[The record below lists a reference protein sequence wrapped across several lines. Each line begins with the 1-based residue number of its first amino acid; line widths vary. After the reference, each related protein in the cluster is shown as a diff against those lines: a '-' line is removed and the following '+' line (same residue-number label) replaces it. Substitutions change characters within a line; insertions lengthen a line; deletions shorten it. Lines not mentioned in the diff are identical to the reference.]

1 MSKKSKALGLN
12 EPLRHQDHPRPRTR
26 REFLAQSF
34 ITGSATVIGPSLL
47 AMLAGSRQAH
57 AALAGDIS
65 SMLGPCSINL
75 GAGKIPFI
83 CFDLSGGGNIAGS
96 NVLVGG
102 PNGQLDFLSVAGYS
116 KLGLP
121 GTMVPNPSTTGNFID
136 ASFGLRFH
144 SDSAHLRGMKLR
156 AGAKAMAGTN
166 GTVIPALSQNDTNT
180 NPHNPMYA
188 IYQYGARGG
197 LLNLVGSTSSMSGG
211 NSMAPPTMMIAAAQ
225 PTKVSSPADTQGLVS
240 TGQLSTLLPNP
251 SDVTNVLESMKR
263 ISDAKY
269 AKVTAYPVPAN
280 PVAGVNYGQLNAA
293 VLGTGT
299 TPGIAACGYTK
310 AAYTVDT
317 YSKASSVDAS
327 VDPLIV
333 GSGGIFSTAEFQANQ
348 DYQKTAAVMKLVIDG
363 NAAAGTIEMG
373 GFDYHTGDRATGEA
387 RDLNLGNC
395 IGACLEYAAR
405 VGKPVMI
412 YVFSDGSLSSSGMID
427 SSMGGRGKGVWTSDN
442 QNVAATYFLVYNP
455 TGRPVPAQSNP
466 ELSLQIG
473 SFNPDGSINTNGS
486 PAGNNVLNLV
496 QIVVL
501 NYMALHGNAIS
512 GFSLADGTAVPG
524 FPNLYN
530 APNLNN
536 TLGTGTALKPLIAF
550 NPIVSGKVG

>member
-1 MSKKSKALGLN
+1 MRKKSKALGIH

-47 AMLAGSRQAH
+47 AMLAAPRSAR
-57 AALAGDIS
+57 AALDTDIQN
-65 SMLGPCSINL
+65 LLAPCSITT

-83 CFDLSGGGNIAGS
+83 CFDLAGGGNIAGS

-136 ASFGLRFH
+136 STFGLRFH
-144 SDSAHLRGMKLR
+144 SDSAHLRGIKTR
-156 AGAKAMAGTN
+156 VKTASAMTN
-166 GTVIPALSQNDTNT
+166 TSGTVIPALSQNDTNT

-197 LLNLVGSTSSMSGG
+197 LLNLVGSDSSMSGG
-211 NSMAPPTMMIAAAQ
+211 NSMSPPTMVIAAAQ
-225 PTKVSSPADTQGLVS
+225 PTKVSSPQDTQGLVS

-263 ISDAKY
+263 VSDAKY
-269 AKVTAYPVPAN
+269 TKVQAYTDPA
-280 PVAGVNYGQLNAA
+280 LNAA
-293 VLGTGT
+293 ALG
-299 TPGIAACGYTK
+299 PNGIQACGYTK

-317 YSKASSVDAS
+317 YASASAVDAS
-327 VDPLIV
+327 QDPNVV
-333 GSGGIFSTAEFQANQ
+333 GPGGIFSAAEFQANS

-373 GFDYHTGDRATGEA
+373 GFDYHSGNRMDGEA

-412 YVFSDGSLSSSGMID
+412 YVFSDGSLASSGMID
-427 SSMGGRGKGVWTSDN
+427 SSVGGRGKGVWTADN
-442 QNVAATYFLVYNP
+442 QSVAATYFLVYSP
-455 TGRPVPAQSNP
+455 KGKPVPAQSNP

-473 SFNPDGSINTNGS
+473 SFNPDGSINTTGS
-486 PAGNNVLNLV
+486 PAGNNVPNLV
-496 QIVVL
+496 QMVVL
-501 NYMALHGNAIS
+501 NYMALHGDALN
-512 GFSLADGTAVPG
+512 GFTLADGTKAPA
-524 FPNLYN
+524 FPSLYP

-536 TLGTGTALKPLIAF
+536 TLGTGAALNPLIAF
-550 NPIVSGKVG
+550 HPIVNGKVGG

>member
-1 MSKKSKALGLN
+1 MSKKSRALGLH

-26 REFLAQSF
+26 REFVAQSF
-34 ITGSATVIGPSLL
+34 MTGAATVVGPTLLGLLAAPRQARATLAPDIQSLL
-47 AMLAGSRQAH
+47 AG
-57 AALAGDIS
+57 
-65 SMLGPCSINL
+65 CSITT

-83 CFDLSGGGNIAGS
+83 CFDLAGGGNIAGS

-102 PNGQLDFLSVAGYS
+102 PKGQLDFLSVAGYS

-121 GTMVPNPSTTGNFID
+121 GTMVPNSSAAGNFID
-136 ASFGLRFH
+136 SSFGLRFH
-144 SDSAHLRGMKLR
+144 SDSAHLRGMKVR
-156 AGAKAMAGTN
+156 ASAKAMAGTN

-197 LLNLVGSTSSMSGG
+197 LLNLIGSESSMSGG
-211 NSMAPPTMMIAAAQ
+211 NSMSPPTMVIAAAQ

-240 TGQLSTLLPNP
+240 TGQLSTLLPNA

-269 AKVTAYPVPAN
+269 AKVTAYTDPTLN
-280 PVAGVNYGQLNAA
+280 NAA
-293 VLGTGT
+293 LGTT
-299 TPGIAACGYTK
+299 GIQACGYTK
-310 AAYTVDT
+310 AAYTVDK
-317 YSKASSVDAS
+317 YNNPGS
-327 VDPLIV
+327 VDPSKDPNVV
-333 GSGGIFSTAEFQANQ
+333 GPSGIFNAAEFASNS

-363 NAAAGTIEMG
+363 SAAAGTIEMG

-412 YVFSDGSLSSSGMID
+412 YVFSDGSLASNGMID
-427 SSMGGRGKGVWTSDN
+427 SSVGGRGKGVWTADN
-442 QNVAATYFLVYNP
+442 QSVAATYFLVYSP
-455 TGRPVPAQSNP
+455 AGKPVAAQSNP

-473 SFNPDGSINTNGS
+473 NFNPDGSINTIGS
-486 PAGNNVLNLV
+486 PAGNNVPNLV
-496 QIVVL
+496 QMVVL
-501 NYMALHGNAIS
+501 NYMALHGANAIS
-512 GFSLADGTAVPG
+512 A
-524 FPNLYN
+524 FPTLYPS
-530 APNLNN
+530 PNLND
-536 TLGTGTALKPLIAF
+536 TLGTALEPLIAF
-550 NPIVSGKVG
+550 NPIVNGTVGG

>member
-1 MSKKSKALGLN
+1 MSKKSKALGIH

-34 ITGSATVIGPSLL
+34 ITGAATVVGPSLL
-47 AMLAGSRQAH
+47 GMLAAPRWAR
-57 AALAGDIS
+57 AALDPDVKSLLAT
-65 SMLGPCSINL
+65 CSITT

-83 CFDLSGGGNIAGS
+83 CFDLAGGGNIAGS

-102 PNGQLDFLSVAGYS
+102 PKGQLDFLSVAGYS

-121 GTMVPNPSTTGNFID
+121 GTMVPSPSVTGNFID
-136 ASFGLRFH
+136 STFGLRFH
-144 SDSAHLRGMKLR
+144 SDSAHLRGIKTR
-156 AGAKAMAGTN
+156 VKTASAMTN
-166 GTVIPALSQNDTNT
+166 TSGTVIPALSQNDTNT

-197 LLNLVGSTSSMSGG
+197 LLNLIGSESSMSGG
-211 NSMAPPTMMIAAAQ
+211 SSMSPPTMVIAAAQ

-240 TGQLSTLLPNP
+240 TGQLSTLLPHP
-251 SDVTNVLESMKR
+251 SDITNVLESMKR

-269 AKVTAYPVPAN
+269 SKVTAYPGSTTLNAAALGTGPAN
-280 PVAGVNYGQLNAA
+280 P
-293 VLGTGT
+293 
-299 TPGIAACGYTK
+299 GIAGCGYTK

-317 YSKASSVDAS
+317 YSSPSAVDAS
-327 VDPLIV
+327 QDPKVV
-333 GSGGIFSTAEFQANQ
+333 GPSGIFSAAEFQSNS

-373 GFDYHTGDRATGEA
+373 GFDYHSGNRMDGEA

-412 YVFSDGSLSSSGMID
+412 YVFSDGSLASNGMVD
-427 SSMGGRGKGVWTSDN
+427 SSVGGRGKGVWTADN
-442 QNVAATYFLVYNP
+442 QSVAATYFLVYNP
-455 TGRPVPAQSNP
+455 KGKPVPMQTNP

-473 SFNPDGSINTNGS
+473 SFNSDGSINTTSS
-486 PAGNNVLNLV
+486 PAGNNVPNLV
-496 QIVVL
+496 QMVVL
-501 NYMALHGNAIS
+501 NYMALHGDAIS
-512 GFSLADGTAVPG
+512 GFTLNGTAVPG
-524 FPNLYN
+524 FPNLYP

-536 TLGTGTALKPLIAF
+536 TLGTGTALEPLIAF
-550 NPIVSGKVG
+550 NAIVNGKVGA